1 MRLPPFGGWGGYA
14 MEGKSSTMV
23 IIEPRFLVR
32 DGLVSLMESHSYHVV
47 GAVESATGDKT
58 CRIVLAPK
66 IVILGA
72 DSAEGAAAE
81 ASAVRRAW
89 PNAKIILLYEQA
101 SGEDFTHLTVAHID
115 ACLPMSVSSPA
126 LLGILELV
134 LKDGHRIFV
143 AASTSGLII
152 SSPNKKQN
160 AVHLAGAYLETLDH
174 GRASNEEAGFSSTA
188 RLAESIS
195 ENSGRDGFS
204 KSIWCTDQMR
214 DLSQREEQVLQG
226 LVKGHS
232 NKIIARTCTIT
243 EATVKAHMKSI
254 LRKIRVANRTQAAI
268 WAMGNGFST
277 EKVESPMTEFSFG
290 ARAVA

>member
-1 MRLPPFGGWGGYA
+1 

-160 AVHLAGAYLETLDH
+160 AVHLAGATSRRWTMGALRTKKP
-174 GRASNEEAGFSSTA
+174 AS
-188 RLAESIS
+188 LLL
-195 ENSGRDGFS
+195 
-204 KSIWCTDQMR
+204 R
-214 DLSQREEQVLQG
+214 DLPRAYRKTLEGTAS
-226 LVKGHS
+226 
-232 NKIIARTCTIT
+232 A
-243 EATVKAHMKSI
+243 KAYGVPTK
-254 LRKIRVANRTQAAI
+254 
-268 WAMGNGFST
+268 
-277 EKVESPMTEFSFG
+277 
-290 ARAVA
+290 

>member
-1 MRLPPFGGWGGYA
+1 

-32 DGLVSLMESHSYHVV
+32 DGLVSLMGSHSYHVV

-195 ENSGRDGFS
+195 ENS
-204 KSIWCTDQMR
+204 WCTDQMR